1 MTSLYLHRHVGT
13 HWSATETYAAHA
25 QTAGIGFHKV
35 MQRKKAKSP
44 TISRDF
50 KITTEGLRQSG
61 SGGDIMRAGAGS
73 PTCSRNRGAVVAL
86 QGL

>member
-1 MTSLYLHRHVGT
+1 MWEYTGQS
-13 HWSATETYAAHA
+13 TETYGAYA
-25 QTAGIGFHKV
+25 QTAWIGFHKV
-35 MQRKKAKSP
+35 MQRKRAKSP

-73 PTCSRNRGAVVAL
+73 PTFSRNREAVVSL
-86 QGL
+86 QRL